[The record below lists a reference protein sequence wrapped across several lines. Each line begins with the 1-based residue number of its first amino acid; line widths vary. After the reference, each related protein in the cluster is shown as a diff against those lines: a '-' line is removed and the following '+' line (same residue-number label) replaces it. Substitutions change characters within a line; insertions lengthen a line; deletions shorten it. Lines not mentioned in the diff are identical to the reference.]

1 LAVLARAGRPLTIG
15 EISMEVPRGSEIG
28 VRKAVARLVNQGI
41 VFATQMGRNVVHELN
56 RDHLAAPAADVLAG
70 IRTELWRRLREAL
83 TDWDVKPVY
92 ACVFGS
98 AARRDGG
105 SESDIDLMVVHPAF
119 PGEKRLPR
127 REKSLGVAI
136 GDAMPT
142 ALSQPLPR
150 GAEDEWYAQ
159 LDELRAQVQRWTGNM
174 LQVLDLSI
182 WQQTNLAKTDPSLSA
197 EITRDAVTIVDEL
210 RVPALGTKQA

>member
-1 LAVLARAGRPLTIG
+1 
-15 EISMEVPRGSEIG
+15 MEVPRGSEIG

-41 VFATQMGRNVVHELN
+41 LFATQMGRNVVHELN

-70 IRTELWRRLREAL
+70 IRSELWRRLREAL
-83 TDWDVKPVY
+83 TDWEVRPVY

-119 PGEKRLPR
+119 LGDKRLPR
-127 REKSLGVAI
+127 REKSPGVAI
-136 GDAMPT
+136 GDAMLT
-142 ALSQPLPR
+142 ALSQPLPP
-150 GAEDEWYAQ
+150 GAEDKWYAQ
-159 LDELRAQVQRWTGNM
+159 LDELRAQVQRWTGNS

-182 WQQTNLAKTDPSLSA
+182 WQQTNLPKTDPSLSA
-197 EITRDAVTIVDEL
+197 EITRDAVTIVDDL
-210 RVPALGTKQA
+210 QVPTLETKQA

>member
-1 LAVLARAGRPLTIG
+1 
-15 EISMEVPRGSEIG
+15 MEVPRGSEIG

-41 VFATQMGRNVVHELN
+41 LFATQMGRNVVHELN

-70 IRTELWRRLREAL
+70 IRSELWRRLREAL
-83 TDWDVKPVY
+83 TDWEVRPVY

-119 PGEKRLPR
+119 PGDKRLPR
-127 REKSLGVAI
+127 REKSPGVAI
-136 GDAMPT
+136 GDAMLT
-142 ALSQPLPR
+142 ALSQPLPP
-150 GAEDEWYAQ
+150 GAEDKWYAQ
-159 LDELRAQVQRWTGNM
+159 LDELRAQVQRWTGNS

-182 WQQTNLAKTDPSLSA
+182 WQQTNLPKTDPSLSA
-197 EITRDAVTIVDEL
+197 EITRDAVTIVDDL
-210 RVPALGTKQA
+210 QVPTLETKQA

>member
-1 LAVLARAGRPLTIG
+1 
-15 EISMEVPRGSEIG
+15 MEVPRGSEIG

-41 VFATQMGRNVVHELN
+41 LFATQMGRNVVHELN

-70 IRTELWRRLREAL
+70 IRSELWRRLREAL
-83 TDWDVKPVY
+83 TDWEVRPVY

-119 PGEKRLPR
+119 LGDKRLPR
-127 REKSLGVAI
+127 REKSPGVAI
-136 GDAMPT
+136 GDAMLT
-142 ALSQPLPR
+142 ALSQPLPP
-150 GAEDEWYAQ
+150 GAEDKWYAQ
-159 LDELRAQVQRWTGNM
+159 LDELRAQVQRWTGNP

-182 WQQTNLAKTDPSLSA
+182 WQQTNLPKTDPSLSA
-197 EITRDAVTIVDEL
+197 EITRDAVTIVDDL
-210 RVPALGTKQA
+210 QVPTLETKQA

>member
-1 LAVLARAGRPLTIG
+1 
-15 EISMEVPRGSEIG
+15 MEVPRGSEIG

-70 IRTELWRRLREAL
+70 IRSELWRRLREAL
-83 TDWDVKPVY
+83 TDWEVRPVY

-119 PGEKRLPR
+119 LGDKRLPR
-127 REKSLGVAI
+127 REKSPGVAI
-136 GDAMPT
+136 GDAMLT
-142 ALSQPLPR
+142 ALSQPLPP
-150 GAEDEWYAQ
+150 GAEDKWYAQ
-159 LDELRAQVQRWTGNM
+159 LDELRAQVQRWTGNP

-182 WQQTNLAKTDPSLSA
+182 WQQTNLPKTDPSLSA
-197 EITRDAVTIVDEL
+197 EITRDAVTIVDDL
-210 RVPALGTKQA
+210 QVPTLETKQA